1 MIDQAGSTHQHL
13 RHLARHVGHGLLLS
27 QLHLLELHLLLAEP
41 DRAMVASW
49 VLSPNS
55 AMKMATKVVATSFQ
69 SMFSP
74 MAPLP

>member
-1 MIDQAGSTHQHL
+1 
-13 RHLARHVGHGLLLS
+13 
-27 QLHLLELHLLLAEP
+27 
-41 DRAMVASW
+41 MVASW